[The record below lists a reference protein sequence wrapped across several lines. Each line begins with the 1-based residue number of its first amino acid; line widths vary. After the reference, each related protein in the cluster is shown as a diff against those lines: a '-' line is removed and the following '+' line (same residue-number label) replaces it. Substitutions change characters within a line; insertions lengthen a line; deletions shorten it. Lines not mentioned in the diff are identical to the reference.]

1 MSRELKALLRFLD
14 APEYASSDHDA
25 SRHSHQQRSPSLSG
39 DVARIHSWLQA
50 AEAYTHSASYAATQL
65 AIATQHFALSVWA
78 HPALAAGW
86 SDGELFAASGGLI
99 PDVARDRLLIL
110 ALDEATATV
119 MTGRGRIE
127 VRPRPRLCVQTSPW
141 WLSQDGRTEL
151 VE

>member
-14 APEYASSDHDA
+14 APEYASSNHDA
-25 SRHSHQQRSPSLSG
+25 SHHSHQQRSPSLSG

-50 AEAYTHSASYAATQL
+50 AQPYTHSASHAATLL
-65 AIATQHFALSVWA
+65 ATATQHFALSVWA

-86 SDGELFAASGGLI
+86 SDGELFAAKGGLI
-99 PDVARDRLLIL
+99 PNIARDRLHIL
-110 ALDEATATV
+110 ALDGVTTTV
-119 MTGRGRIE
+119 MTGRGSIE
-127 VRPRPRLCVQTSPW
+127 VRPRPKRCAQTPPW